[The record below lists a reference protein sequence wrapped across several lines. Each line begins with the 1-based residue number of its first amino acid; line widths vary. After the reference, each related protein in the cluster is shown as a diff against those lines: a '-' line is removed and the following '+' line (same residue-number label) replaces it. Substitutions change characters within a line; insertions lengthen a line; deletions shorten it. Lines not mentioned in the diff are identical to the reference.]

1 MVRGK
6 TRYYQ
11 SNFAAAYKDFK
22 KAFELNSTNEEVKHW
37 IAQFDD
43 EDTKKKNQQ
52 QQQHFGSSTGD
63 VTGNN
68 NNNNRSR
75 SRKSQSAP
83 VVNSKNRIVTDLPRA
98 INSSYDIDNT
108 LKLDVTSEDIVQMLL
123 HPQKAARLPTMKL
136 SLKSH
141 QDYLSSL
148 RGVGLGS
155 SSNSGGPP
163 HRSIDPLLTLPPIDQ
178 CTPMQKAYHG
188 SIDLQGDNDDDS
200 DNDGDYGN
208 DDRDDDD
215 GDYGYD
221 DSDDDD
227 TDDDSDDNDVIQEYD

>member
-37 IAQFDD
+37 IAQFDV
-43 EDTKKKNQQ
+43 EDTKKKSQHQQ
-52 QQQHFGSSTGD
+52 QQQHQFGNSTGS
-63 VTGNN
+63 VTHSGGNSNN
-68 NNNNRSR
+68 NSNNRSR
-75 SRKSQSAP
+75 HRKSQSAP
-83 VVNSKNRIVTDLPRA
+83 VVNSKNRIVTELPRA
-98 INSSYDIDNT
+98 ISSSYDADNT

-141 QDYLSSL
+141 QDFLSSQ
-148 RGVGLGS
+148 RGVGRS
-155 SSNSGGPP
+155 SSNNNNNSTSTSSSRGPINQ
-163 HRSIDPLLTLPPIDQ
+163 SIDPLLTLPPIDQ

-188 SIDLQGDNDDDS
+188 SIDLQGGSDDD
-200 DNDGDYGN
+200 D
-208 DDRDDDD
+208 DDDD
-215 GDYGYD
+215 GCDA
-221 DSDDDD
+221 
-227 TDDDSDDNDVIQEYD
+227 VIVM

>member
-1 MVRGK
+1 
-6 TRYYQ
+6 
-11 SNFAAAYKDFK
+11 
-22 KAFELNSTNEEVKHW
+22 VKHW

-52 QQQHFGSSTGD
+52 QQQQHFGGSAGG

-68 NNNNRSR
+68 NNNNNKRR

-141 QDYLSSL
+141 QDYLYSL

-155 SSNSGGPP
+155 SSNSGGPL

-188 SIDLQGDNDDDS
+188 SIDLQGYDDDDS
-200 DNDGDYGN
+200 DNDGHYGN

-221 DSDDDD
+221 DSDDD
-227 TDDDSDDNDVIQEYD
+227 SDDNDVIQEYD

>member
-1 MVRGK
+1 
-6 TRYYQ
+6 
-11 SNFAAAYKDFK
+11 
-22 KAFELNSTNEEVKHW
+22 VKHW

-52 QQQHFGSSTGD
+52 QQQQHFGGSAGG

-68 NNNNRSR
+68 NNNKSR

-148 RGVGLGS
+148 RGVGVGNS
-155 SSNSGGPP
+155 SSNSGGPL
-163 HRSIDPLLTLPPIDQ
+163 HQSIDPLLTLPPIDQ

-188 SIDLQGDNDDDS
+188 SIDLQGDDDDDS
-200 DNDGDYGN
+200 DNDG
-208 DDRDDDD
+208 
-215 GDYGYD
+215 
-221 DSDDDD
+221 
-227 TDDDSDDNDVIQEYD
+227 